1 MSTSATVTV
10 RIWDL
15 PTRVFH
21 WSLASCVFL
30 LLITGTLGGNAMIW
44 HFRLGYAVMT
54 LLLFRLIWGL
64 VGGLWSQWRRLPLSP
79 RQVWAYWA
87 GRADLSHLAGHNP
100 MGSWSVLAML
110 LVLFVQV
117 STGLVSDDEIANS
130 GPLTALVSGEWVSL
144 ATHWH
149 KAWGRWLIIALVLV
163 HVLAIIWYRWLKGQS
178 LVAAM
183 WHGDKQ
189 LPHQLPSS
197 VDTWTTRLGAAVI
210 VLLCAAGV
218 WFVIGLGA

>member
-21 WSLASCVFL
+21 WSLASCVIL

-44 HFRLGYAVMT
+44 HFRLGYVVMT
-54 LLLFRLIWGL
+54 LLLFRLFWGW
-64 VGGLWSQWRRLPLSP
+64 VGGHWSQWRRLPLSP
-79 RQVWAYWA
+79 SQVWAYWV

-100 MGSWSVLAML
+100 MGSMSVLAML
-110 LVLFVQV
+110 FVLFLQV

-149 KAWGRWLIIALVLV
+149 KAWGRWLIFALVLV
-163 HVLAIIWYRWLKGQS
+163 HVLAIIWYRWRKGQS

-189 LPHQLPSS
+189 LSQKLPSS
-197 VDTWTTRLGAAVI
+197 VDTWATRLCAGVI
-210 VLLCAAGV
+210 VLICAAGV
-218 WFVIGLGA
+218 WLLIDLGA